1 LQAVSCLLLCV
12 FGLFFS
18 AKAQISDSSNQSDE
32 ELIIAVASNFRLPL
46 EQVVAKSPYWSS
58 QNLKLVTGSTGT
70 LYAQI
75 INGAPFDIFLSAD
88 RLRPTDLVSKKFAD
102 ASLAY
107 ATGRIALWPV
117 PTEIMMNRMAT
128 SAKIQRLL
136 TQHEGKFAIAHPDL
150 APYGKAAQAY
160 IAQFA
165 TNTDILNN
173 LVLASNVTQAF
184 QSIDSGNAS
193 LGIVA
198 ESLLIQASR
207 QFNDEK
213 YKRYLVLDFSQK
225 SGVVS
230 GVNNPQSI
238 DKMTEQHAVVLI
250 SSKQKERANAFIEFL
265 LSDSVQKDLSTLGYI
280 SKGEADYTDLNSGS
294 AEQSNPIKDSDFAI
308 NTNSSTN
315 SFLSNWQAIGLTL
328 KLAALTVI
336 ILLIIG
342 LPFAWWLA
350 RYQGFLKP
358 FIEALVALPLVLP
371 PTVLGF
377 YLLSAFSPNTFMG
390 GLWISM
396 AGDQFVFSFAGIL
409 VGSIIYSLPFVIQPL
424 LVAFTQL
431 ANSALLSAS
440 TLGISPFKRFMYV
453 ILPMAKNS
461 LITAVTLGFAHTLGE
476 FGLVL
481 MIGGNIPGE
490 TQVVSI
496 ALFNQVE
503 SLQYAQAHQLALIL
517 LVASLLS
524 LSLLYKFNR
533 QTRPL
538 GIGA

>member
-1 LQAVSCLLLCV
+1 
-12 FGLFFS
+12 
-18 AKAQISDSSNQSDE
+18 
-32 ELIIAVASNFRLPL
+32 
-46 EQVVAKSPYWSS
+46 
-58 QNLKLVTGSTGT
+58 
-70 LYAQI
+70 
-75 INGAPFDIFLSAD
+75 
-88 RLRPTDLVSKKFAD
+88 
-102 ASLAY
+102 
-107 ATGRIALWPV
+107 
-117 PTEIMMNRMAT
+117 M
-128 SAKIQRLL
+128 
-136 TQHEGKFAIAHPDL
+136 
-150 APYGKAAQAY
+150 
-160 IAQFA
+160 
-165 TNTDILNN
+165 
-173 LVLASNVTQAF
+173 LASNVTQAF

-280 SKGEADYTDLNSGS
+280 SKGEANYTDLNSGS